1 MPEPYTDTAKK
12 QVPVT
17 GRAGAV
23 AAAIA
28 AACTLCA
35 SVLTMPSEGLR
46 THPYMDMPG
55 GRATVC
61 YGETEQ
67 AMRVYTPGECG
78 DLLRQRLLRDYA
90 PKVLACVPGLY
101 DPKRQPIFAA
111 LIDASY
117 NAGWAAVCA
126 SPMAANARAGQWR
139 AACDSFPG
147 WFVTARNRKTGV
159 RVKLPGLV
167 TRRKTEADLCRK
179 GL

>member
-1 MPEPYTDTAKK
+1 MTQKK
-12 QVPVT
+12 VAPAAGVAACVAACAMIAPLT
-17 GRAGAV
+17 GRF
-23 AAAIA
+23 
-28 AACTLCA
+28 
-35 SVLTMPSEGLR
+35 EGLR
-46 THPYMDMPG
+46 TKPYLDPAG
-55 GRATVC
+55 IKTVC

-78 DLLRQRLLRDYA
+78 NILRQRLLRDYA

-111 LIDASY
+111 MIDASY

-159 RVKLPGLV
+159 RVKLPWLV
-167 TRRKTEADLCRK
+167 TRRKAEADLCRK